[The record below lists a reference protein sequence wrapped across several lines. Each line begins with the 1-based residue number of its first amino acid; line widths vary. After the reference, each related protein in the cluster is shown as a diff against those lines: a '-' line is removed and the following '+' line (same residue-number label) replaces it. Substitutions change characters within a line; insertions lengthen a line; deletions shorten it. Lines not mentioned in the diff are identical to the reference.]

1 MGHLGEEDLIPMLDG
16 FSEASATVAVT
27 FGAITVTGLYDRVA
41 LQVFDGDMPTV
52 IPDGESVHIVAGS
65 LTDLAPGDSITVD
78 GVSYKVLRILPYG
91 DGAMERLAL
100 TTP

>member
-1 MGHLGEEDLIPMLDG
+1 MGHLGENDIPSILDDL
-16 FSEASATVAVT
+16 STSSATVAIT
-27 FGAITVTGLYDRVA
+27 FGSVTITGLFDRVA
-41 LQVFDGDMPTV
+41 VQMFDGDMPTV

-65 LTDLAPGDSITVD
+65 LTDVTPGDIITVD
-78 GVSYKVLRILPYG
+78 GTSYKVLRILPYG